1 MSGRGF
7 IPTHVGNTRVAPPDP
22 ATRSVHPHTRGEHT
36 FRSNLLPVRG
46 GSSPHTWG
54 TLVSSFSTVHRKRF
68 IPTHVGNT
76 RFKHSTITGDT
87 VHPHTRGEHRPS
99 RRQNSSSCGSSPH
112 TWGTP
117 HRRHPG
123 LPGHRFIPTH
133 VGNTVSNSPDAK
145 VISVHPHTRG
155 EHQGETV
162 NRGVGVGSSP
172 HTWGTRLSGL
182 EGCRGRRFIPTH
194 VGNT

>member
-1 MSGRGF
+1 MY
-7 IPTHVGNTRVAPPDP
+7 VGCKIRT
-22 ATRSVHPHTRGEHT
+22 
-36 FRSNLLPVRG
+36 

-54 TLVSSFSTVHRKRF
+54 TRFARRVALCMRRF

-76 RFKHSTITGDT
+76 FPPLRRVRLRA

-172 HTWGTRLSGL
+172 HTWGTRFLSSK
-182 EGCRGRRFIPTH
+182 RPVRFRFIPTH
-194 VGNT
+194 VGNTLG